1 MMSRWLMMMTRQHNI
16 THTRSMHT
24 HNGIALMSIAAA
36 TWLTIVSCVIPVH
49 ICWFWV
55 RNAHK
60 QCEQKD
66 TLARM
71 ADGRTVRWP
80 EVEYIS
86 CHVPFIFWIK
96 KPVFDESK
104 YARNIWC
111 ASNSSIAILLIYSN
125 SLVSSDKPFGVKMEA
140 RNRRNDLNGKYNTV
154 SLVNRWKMSAEQPF
168 GRINALQNTINTI
181 WPSIEQS
188 LESRYQP
195 STVQMRWSE
204 QNTNTMESTVE
215 ANKINTHRWAVHAEC
230 QTRFSMNLSWV
241 NLTVLWSST
250 IFYLL
255 ILMLMLADGNANGPT
270 NFHYFS
276 SFFFSEKKAGSRISI
291 ARCVRYSCTLYN
303 TQRCTIDLTK
313 YWIDETGILP
323 TVDKANVREKKIETF
338 SFDGA
343 DNK

>member
-16 THTRSMHT
+16 THTRSKHT
-24 HNGIALMSIAAA
+24 QWHSINVYCSSYLTNDCLVCHSSSYLLVLSAECAQTMRTKGYFGKNGGWSNGPLAGSGIYFMPRS
-36 TWLTIVSCVIPVH
+36 VH
-49 ICWFWV
+49 V
-55 RNAHK
+55 LN
-60 QCEQKD
+60 
-66 TLARM
+66 
-71 ADGRTVRWP
+71 
-80 EVEYIS
+80 
-86 CHVPFIFWIK
+86 K

-276 SFFFSEKKAGSRISI
+276 SFFFGEKSRQPHQH
-291 ARCVRYSCTLYN
+291 CTVYSLLVHTLQY
-303 TQRCTIDLTK
+303 T
-313 YWIDETGILP
+313 
-323 TVDKANVREKKIETF
+323 TVYHRLD
-338 SFDGA
+338 
-343 DNK
+343 